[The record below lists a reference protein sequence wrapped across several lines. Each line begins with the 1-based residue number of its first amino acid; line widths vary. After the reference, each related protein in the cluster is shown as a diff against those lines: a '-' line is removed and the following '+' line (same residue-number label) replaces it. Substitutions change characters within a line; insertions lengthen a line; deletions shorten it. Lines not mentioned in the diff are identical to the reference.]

1 MYTHARDLQG
11 NITLLATHILE
22 KEVHVYE
29 ALHPSHVHQRTR
41 SVG

>member
-22 KEVHVYE
+22 KEVHV
-29 ALHPSHVHQRTR
+29 HQRTR